1 MDIVS
6 CVLALV
12 VAPVASAA
20 EPLSGQRVVELA
32 QAQIPEALE
41 TYRDLLSLPNDA
53 NFPDDMSLVVE
64 WLEDAFEKR
73 GFETQRIPTAG
84 SPLLLASRP
93 VPGAARTVLIY
104 LQADGQP
111 VEPTAWHQRDPYEPV
126 LKEADGGGGWKQIP
140 WARLSG
146 DRDPDWRIFARSAS
160 DSKGPIAQFLAAL
173 DALAAAG
180 RQTDFDMKV
189 IVDTEEEMGSPNLP
203 AAVETHRDLLA
214 ADMLVIFDGPPHVS
228 GRPTL
233 DFGARGIATVSLT
246 VYGPRLPQH
255 SGHYG
260 NYLPNPAVRLAQII
274 ASMKDDRGRVTI
286 PGFYDGVSLDVA
298 TLQRLARVPDDEASI
313 LSRMGVAEPDAV
325 AGSLQQAIQF
335 PSLNVRGMRSAWVGS
350 ESRTIVP
357 ATAVAEIDVR
367 LVLESDP
374 ERLIRLVREH
384 IERLGY
390 HLTSGAPTDEERKE
404 HARIASFQS
413 SIFYAAYR
421 TEIDSDAG
429 LWLRSAFEHLY
440 GEEPI
445 LIRTSG
451 GSIPISPFVQTL
463 GVPAVSVGTVNPD
476 NNQHSPNENLRLGNF
491 EDGIAT
497 ILAVLAHPLG
507 K

>member
-1 MDIVS
+1 
-6 CVLALV
+6 
-12 VAPVASAA
+12 
-20 EPLSGQRVVELA
+20 
-32 QAQIPEALE
+32 
-41 TYRDLLSLPNDA
+41 
-53 NFPDDMSLVVE
+53 
-64 WLEDAFEKR
+64 
-73 GFETQRIPTAG
+73 
-84 SPLLLASRP
+84 
-93 VPGAARTVLIY
+93 
-104 LQADGQP
+104 
-111 VEPTAWHQRDPYEPV
+111 
-126 LKEADGGGGWKQIP
+126 
-140 WARLSG
+140 
-146 DRDPDWRIFARSAS
+146 
-160 DSKGPIAQFLAAL
+160 
-173 DALAAAG
+173 
-180 RQTDFDMKV
+180 
-189 IVDTEEEMGSPNLP
+189 
-203 AAVETHRDLLA
+203 
-214 ADMLVIFDGPPHVS
+214 
-228 GRPTL
+228 
-233 DFGARGIATVSLT
+233 
-246 VYGPRLPQH
+246 
-255 SGHYG
+255 
-260 NYLPNPAVRLAQII
+260 
-274 ASMKDDRGRVTI
+274 MKDDRGRVTI

-440 GEEPI
+440 GEETI